1 LPEPL
6 SVRAE
11 NVAKKYRSADK
22 DLVVFSS
29 IDLQVEPGERLA
41 IVGPSGA
48 GKSTLL
54 HLLGCLD
61 RPSEGRIYLGQ
72 REVSLLNDAELAALR
87 NSTIGFVWQMN
98 TLLPEF
104 TALENV
110 EMPLRL
116 RGTTAR
122 EAGARSHAALE
133 EVGLQERWH
142 HRPGELSGGE
152 QQRVVLAR
160 ALAVQPSL
168 LLADEPTGNLDE
180 ATGLKIMELLERL
193 QVRHGFTTILVTHN
207 PAFSARCSRILKL
220 EGGGLH
226 PEPSLHG
233 RPGA

>member
-1 LPEPL
+1 
-6 SVRAE
+6 
-11 NVAKKYRSADK
+11 
-22 DLVVFSS
+22 LVVFSG
-29 IDLQVEPGERLA
+29 INLQVKAGERVA

-61 RPSEGRIYLGQ
+61 RPTDGRIYLGQ
-72 REVSLLNDAELAALR
+72 REVSLLSDAELAALR

-104 TALENV
+104 SAVENV
-110 EMPLRL
+110 SMPLRL
-116 RGTTAR
+116 RGEGETA
-122 EAGARSHAALE
+122 AMKAARAALD
-133 EVGLQERWH
+133 EVGLSARAA

-180 ATGLKIMELLERL
+180 ATGLRIMELLETL
-193 QVRHGFTTILVTHN
+193 QARHGFTTILVTHN

-220 EGGGLH
+220 EGGALH
-226 PEPSLHG
+226 QETPSPG
-233 RPGA
+233 RPEA